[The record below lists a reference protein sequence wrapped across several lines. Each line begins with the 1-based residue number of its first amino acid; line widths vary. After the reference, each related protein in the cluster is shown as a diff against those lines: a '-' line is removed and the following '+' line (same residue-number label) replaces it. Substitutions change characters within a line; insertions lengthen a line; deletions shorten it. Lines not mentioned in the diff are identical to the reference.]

1 MGNRD
6 CKVTNVTSRRDGQT
20 ADPLNKKENER
31 GDNQATTS
39 PEVPGQI
46 GLFEK

>member
-6 CKVTNVTSRRDGQT
+6 RKVTNATSRRDGQT

-31 GDNQATTS
+31 GGNQATIS
-39 PEVPGQI
+39 LEVPGQI
-46 GLFEK
+46 GLFFK